1 MSKIPVGVLGATGTV
16 GQRFVQL
23 LADHPWFEVVA
34 VTGSD
39 RTVGRPYGEGVNWMM
54 PGDVPFTVVNQV
66 VTAEVARG
74 KQVLSEVRD
83 ELRDPALKVAELQ
96 GSPAETISALAEEEG
111 FDLVVVGSRGRN
123 AVARLFLGSV
133 ADRLVHIC
141 KKPVLIV
148 R

>member
-1 MSKIPVGVLGATGTV
+1 MKKILVAVDGSKPALKAAQMAHDLAKATGA
-16 GQRFVQL
+16 QL
-23 LADHPWFEVVA
+23 TAVYSVV
-34 VTGSD
+34 
-39 RTVGRPYGEGVNWMM
+39 PMMM

-83 ELRDPALKVAELQ
+83 ELRDAALKVAELQ